1 MKAPLKFANEHRRRR
16 AVLQVM
22 CLALMM
28 VVAAVASLN
37 VALPGIARDTGA
49 SQTQLQWIVDAYAI
63 VFAALLLP
71 AGAIGDRFGRKPLL
85 ALGLALFG
93 SVSLAALFARSA
105 GPLIALRAGMGVAAA
120 LIMPVTLSVITTV
133 FPAGERGKAVG
144 TWVGVAAGGGVIGL
158 LTSGVL
164 LHFFSWPSI
173 FALNVALAAL
183 ALAGTLLIVPATR
196 ESRPPRLDPI
206 GTLLS
211 VTGLAAL
218 VFGTIEGPDHGWS
231 NPLTL
236 AALLGGFAGIALFLR
251 WELNRREPMLDPRNF
266 LRRGFGAGS
275 LSISVQF
282 FAAFGFLFLALPYL
296 QLVLGY
302 SPLQAAAALLP
313 MAVVVIPLSRFA
325 PKIAAHAGVRVTG
338 PIGLGLMAAGFIVLS
353 TLGTSSPYWHFLAG
367 LLPFGAGMA
376 LAGSPATTAIVA
388 SLPREKQGVA
398 SAINDVSRELGGAL
412 GIAVLG
418 SILNTAYRSGV
429 QHHTAA
435 LPAALAD
442 KARGSLGAAQAIGT
456 RLGTPDLAT
465 QATNAFVHGVSLALL
480 AAAAAL
486 TGGALFVALRA
497 PGRAESKANA
507 DQAAPAATL
516 TPAQAPARR

>member
-1 MKAPLKFANEHRRRR
+1 MKSPLTAMNETRRRG
-16 AVLQVM
+16 AVLRVM

-85 ALGLALFG
+85 ACGLALFG
-93 SVSLAALFARSA
+93 SVSLAALFVHS
-105 GPLIALRAGMGVAAA
+105 PTTLIALRAGLGVAAA
-120 LIMPVTLSVITTV
+120 LVMPVTLSVITTV
-133 FPAGERGKAVG
+133 FPPEERGKAVG

-158 LTSGVL
+158 LTSGIL
-164 LHFFSWPSI
+164 LHFFSWSSI
-173 FALNVALAAL
+173 FALNVVLATI
-183 ALAGTLLIVPATR
+183 ALAGTLLVVPATR
-196 ESRPPRLDPI
+196 DSRPPRLDPI
-206 GTLLS
+206 GTLVS
-211 VTGLAAL
+211 VVSLAAV
-218 VFGTIEGPDHGWS
+218 VFGTIEGPEHGWTS
-231 NPLTL
+231 PLTL
-236 AALLGGFAGIALFLR
+236 TALAGGLAGIGVFVV
-251 WELNRREPMLDPRNF
+251 WELRRDEPMLDPRNF

-302 SPLQAAAALLP
+302 SPLRAAASLLP
-313 MAVVVIPLSRFA
+313 MAIVVIPLSRFA
-325 PKIAAHAGVRVTG
+325 PQIAARVGVRVTG
-338 PIGLGLMAAGFIVLS
+338 PIGLGLMATGFIVFA
-353 TLGTSSPYWHFLAG
+353 TQLGTGSSYWQFLAG

-376 LAGSPATTAIVA
+376 LSGSPATTAIVA

-418 SILNTAYRSGV
+418 SVLNTAYRTSV
-429 QHHTAA
+429 QQHTST
-435 LPAALAD
+435 LPAGVAD
-442 KARGSLGAAQAIGT
+442 KARSSLGAAQAIGHK
-456 RLGTPDLAT
+456 LGSHDLVEHANT
-465 QATNAFVHGVSLALL
+465 AFVHGVSLALF
-480 AAAAAL
+480 AGAAAL
-486 TGGALFVALRA
+486 ISGAIFVALRA
-497 PGRAESKANA
+497 PGRLESETNAGRQTLASVAAAE
-507 DQAAPAATL
+507 
-516 TPAQAPARR
+516 AR

>member
-1 MKAPLKFANEHRRRR
+1 MESRLERMSETRRRGL
-16 AVLQVM
+16 VLRVM

-85 ALGLALFG
+85 AAGLALFG
-93 SVSLAALFARSA
+93 AVSFAALFVQSP
-105 GPLIALRAGMGVAAA
+105 GTLIALRAGLGVAAA
-120 LIMPVTLSVITTV
+120 LIMPVTLSVVTTI
-133 FPAGERGKAVG
+133 FPPEERGKAVG

-158 LTSGVL
+158 LTSGL
-164 LHFFSWPSI
+164 LLEFFSWPSI
-173 FALNVALAAL
+173 FALNVVLASAAL
-183 ALAGTLLIVPATR
+183 IGTVLVVPATR
-196 ESRPPRLDPI
+196 ESRPPRLDPV
-206 GTLLS
+206 GTVLS
-211 VTGLAAL
+211 VFGLAAI
-218 VFGTIEGPDHGWS
+218 VFGTIEGPEHGWS
-231 NPLTL
+231 DPLTL
-236 AALLGGFAGIALFLR
+236 TALLCGLALVTAFLM

-302 SPLQAAAALLP
+302 SPLQAAAAILP

-325 PKIAAHAGVRVTG
+325 PKIAARVGVRVTG
-338 PIGLGLMAAGFIVLS
+338 PIGLGLMATGFVVFS
-353 TLGTSSPYWHFLAG
+353 TLGTNASYWHFFAG

-376 LAGSPATTAIVA
+376 LSGAPATTAIVA

-418 SILNTAYRSGV
+418 SVLNTVYRSGIES
-429 QHHTAA
+429 HTSS

-442 KARGSLGAAQAIGT
+442 KARGSVGAAQAIGR
-456 RLGTPDLAT
+456 RLSSHDLVSHA
-465 QATNAFVHGVSLALL
+465 NSAFVHGVSLALL
-480 AAAAAL
+480 VGA
-486 TGGALFVALRA
+486 GALIAGAIFVAIRA
-497 PGRAESKANA
+497 PGRAESEANA
-507 DQAAPAATL
+507 GLEAAPSL
-516 TPAQAPARR
+516 TP

>member
-1 MKAPLKFANEHRRRR
+1 MPLIIRSEARRR
-16 AVLQVM
+16 AAVLRVM

-37 VALPGIARDTGA
+37 VALPEIARDTGA

-85 ALGLALFG
+85 VAGLALFG
-93 SVSLAALFARSA
+93 AASFAALFVDSPGA
-105 GPLIALRAGMGVAAA
+105 LIGLRALLGVAAA

-133 FPAGERGKAVG
+133 FPPEERGKAVG
-144 TWVGVAAGGGVIGL
+144 TWVGVAAGGAVIGL
-158 LTSGVL
+158 LTSGIL

-173 FALNVALAAL
+173 FALNVVLAAL
-183 ALAGTLLIVPATR
+183 ALAGTLLVVPATR

-211 VTGLAAL
+211 VLGLAAI
-218 VFGTIEGPDHGWS
+218 VFGTIEGPDRGWTS
-231 NPLTL
+231 PLTL
-236 AALLGGFAGIALFLR
+236 AALVGGFAAVGLFVR
-251 WELNRREPMLDPRNF
+251 WELNREQPMLDPRNF

-275 LSISVQF
+275 LSITVQF
-282 FAAFGFLFLALPYL
+282 FAFFGFLFLVLPYL

-302 SPLQAAAALLP
+302 SPLQAATALLP
-313 MAVVVIPLSRFA
+313 MAAVVIPLSRFA
-325 PKIAAHAGVRVTG
+325 PKIAGRVGVRVTG
-338 PIGLGLMAAGFIVLS
+338 PLGLGLMATAFMVLS
-353 TLGTSSPYWHFLAG
+353 TLGTSASYWHLLAG
-367 LLPFGAGMA
+367 LLPLGAGMA

-418 SILNTAYRSGV
+418 SVLNTAYRSGV
-429 QHHTAA
+429 EQHTAA
-435 LPAALAD
+435 LPVALAD
-442 KARGSLGAAQAIGT
+442 RARESLSAAQAIGH
-456 RLGTPDLAT
+456 RLGSGDLAT
-465 QATNAFVHGVSLALL
+465 HANAAFVHGVGLALL
-480 AAAAAL
+480 VAAAFL
-486 TGGALFVALRA
+486 VGGALFVALRA
-497 PGRAESKANA
+497 PGRAESEANA
-507 DQAAPAATL
+507 GPQVVPSA
-516 TPAQAPARR
+516 TPADAA